1 MFGQYGDVDGS
12 GASSNGK
19 KKLSTALSADGGKL
33 IALGRHAVAA
43 YRNAS
48 TLNYGMTPAEVV
60 TLFNNAFASGNKDF
74 IEAQKKI
81 LEDLNQQQLC
91 PLN

>member
-1 MFGQYGDVDGS
+1 
-12 GASSNGK
+12 
-19 KKLSTALSADGGKL
+19 
-33 IALGRHAVAA
+33 
-43 YRNAS
+43 
-48 TLNYGMTPAEVV
+48 MTPAEVV
-60 TLFNNAFASGNKDF
+60 TLFNNASASGDKDF